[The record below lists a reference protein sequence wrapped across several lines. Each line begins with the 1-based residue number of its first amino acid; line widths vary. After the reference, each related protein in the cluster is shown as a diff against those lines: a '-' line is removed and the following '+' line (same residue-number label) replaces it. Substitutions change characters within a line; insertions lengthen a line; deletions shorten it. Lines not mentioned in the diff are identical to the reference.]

1 LVDYRSLG
9 TMEHKIHL
17 VENNDKWMKYT
28 AIPLKIR
35 RELPADK
42 IFCYSQSTY
51 LRKILA
57 TEIMQ

>member
-1 LVDYRSLG
+1 
-9 TMEHKIHL
+9 
-17 VENNDKWMKYT
+17 MKYT

-42 IFCYSQSTY
+42 NFCYSQSTY